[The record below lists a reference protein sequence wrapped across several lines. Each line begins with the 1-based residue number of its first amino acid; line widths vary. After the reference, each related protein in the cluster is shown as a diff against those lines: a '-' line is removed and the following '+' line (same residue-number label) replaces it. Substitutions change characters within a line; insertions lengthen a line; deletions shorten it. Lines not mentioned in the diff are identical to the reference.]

1 MGKRWQAER
10 KKDHYYKSAKR
21 ENYRS
26 RASYKLLQL
35 NNRYKLI
42 RKGDRVLDLGAAPG
56 GWSQVA
62 LEKVGEEG
70 LVVAVDLQ
78 RIKGFPAEN
87 FRAIMGDFT
96 DPAIKERIIEELGG
110 RADVVIS
117 DAAPSLSGIRDI
129 DHLRS
134 VDLVENVLDIAYRVL
149 ERKGNILIKAFQ
161 GPELDKVIKEMK
173 KDFWKLKTTKPAS
186 SRKASAEMYIVGR
199 DFKGRRKWERIIH

>member
-10 KKDHYYKSAKR
+10 KRDHYYRSAKM

-35 NNRYKLI
+35 NNRYRLI
-42 RKGDRVLDLGAAPG
+42 KKGDVVLDLGAAPG

-62 LEKVGEEG
+62 LDKVGEDG

-87 FRAIMGDFT
+87 FRSIRGDFT
-96 DPAIKERIIEELGG
+96 DPEIKDRIIHELGG

-117 DAAPSLSGIRDI
+117 DAAPSLSGIKDI

-134 VDLVENVLDIAYRVL
+134 MELVENVLDIAYRVL
-149 ERKGNILIKAFQ
+149 DKKGNILIKAFQ
-161 GPELDKVIKEMK
+161 GPDLPEILSRLRR
-173 KDFWKLKTTKPAS
+173 DFWKLKTTKPAS

-199 DFKGRRKWERIIH
+199 DFKGRRKWERIIV

>member
-10 KKDHYYKSAKR
+10 KRDHYYKSAKR

-35 NNRYKLI
+35 NNRYRLI
-42 RKGDRVLDLGAAPG
+42 RKGYRVLDLGAAPG

-78 RIKGFPAEN
+78 RIKGFPVEN

-199 DFKGRRKWERIIH
+199 DFKGKRKWKRIIH

>member
-10 KKDHYYKSAKR
+10 KRDHYYRSAKK

-35 NNRYKLI
+35 NNKYKLI
-42 RKGDRVLDLGAAPG
+42 KKGDRVLDLGAAPG

-62 LEKVGEEG
+62 LDKVGEEG

-87 FRAIMGDFT
+87 FRAIRGDFT
-96 DPAIKERIIEELGG
+96 DPEVKEKIIRELGG

-149 ERKGNILIKAFQ
+149 DRKGNILIKAFQ
-161 GPELDKVIKEMK
+161 GPELDRVIKELR

-199 DFKGRRKWERIIH
+199 DFKGKEKWERIIH